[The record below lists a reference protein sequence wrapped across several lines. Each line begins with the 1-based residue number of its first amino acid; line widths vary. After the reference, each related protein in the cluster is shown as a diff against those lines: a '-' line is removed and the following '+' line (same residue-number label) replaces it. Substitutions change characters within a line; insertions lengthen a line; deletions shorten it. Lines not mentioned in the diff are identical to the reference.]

1 MTEQLRPDGNGE
13 TPEGFEESQERIIT
27 DLKNSGLS
35 QDDIL
40 EGLDY
45 LADLVGIEGIEVNDP
60 LRDARRHLSEDEHK
74 KINDIRSK
82 IRSGAAMDE
91 SEEKQK
97 VIEKSIR
104 ELWLIGVP
112 DYAFDS
118 RMIRRINAELRKQG
132 NEGFRTVAE
141 LNKDRKK
148 MEQREFDKD
157 SIQDFLDRL
166 ENQEGD

>member
-27 DLKNSGLS
+27 DLKNSGLT

-45 LADLVGIEGIEVNDP
+45 LGDLVGIEGIEVNDP
-60 LRDARRHLSEDEHK
+60 RKDERRHLSDDEQK
-74 KINDIRSK
+74 KIKDIRGK
-82 IRSGAAMDE
+82 IRSGAAADE
-91 SEEKQK
+91 LEEKQK
-97 VIEKSIR
+97 VIENSIKG
-104 ELWLIGVP
+104 LWLIGVP
-112 DYAFDS
+112 SYAFDP
-118 RMIRRINAELRKQG
+118 RMIRRINEYLRKKG
-132 NEGFRTVAE
+132 NAGFRTVAE